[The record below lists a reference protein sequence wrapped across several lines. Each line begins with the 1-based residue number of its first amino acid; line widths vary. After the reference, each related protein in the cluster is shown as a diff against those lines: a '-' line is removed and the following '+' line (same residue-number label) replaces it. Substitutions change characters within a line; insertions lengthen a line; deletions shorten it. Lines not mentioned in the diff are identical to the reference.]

1 MCLHELSIV
10 DDTLEALGVSKEYQQ
25 LRNWII
31 RIIFGWIVFISITE
45 VVEEIINYT
54 VYKVSV
60 LNICVKF
67 VFNIPKYVNLLND
80 LWSYYQVGIHVHT
93 YIYFVKR
100 MANNNALLLLL
111 YISIITMTLQFFYDY
126 NNN

>member
-31 RIIFGWIVFISITE
+31 QIIFGWIVFISITE

-67 VFNIPKYVNLLND
+67 VFNIPKYVNLLNA
-80 LWSYYQVGIHVHT
+80 LICGVIIRSVYM
-93 YIYFVKR
+93 YIRTFT
-100 MANNNALLLLL
+100 
-111 YISIITMTLQFFYDY
+111 S
-126 NNN
+126 